1 MFIVNSYALAVVLC
15 CVTMLCWGSWGNTQK
30 LAAKSWRYELFYWDY
45 VIGMVLFALLL
56 AFTLGSFGKEGH
68 PFLENISQISSQ
80 AFWSIVIGG
89 VIFNASNI
97 LLSASTSIAGMS
109 VAFPVGVGLA
119 LVLGVI
125 NNYRE
130 AIRQG
135 TDPGNVTLLAIG
147 VALVVAA
154 VVCNGIA
161 SGKKGGSEVSAKD
174 QRKGIILAILAGV
187 IMSFFSAF
195 VMRAM
200 DLSNFAEPAAGKATP
215 YTAIVV
221 FTLAV
226 FASNFIINTIVMKKP
241 FVGEPVALRE
251 YFKGD
256 AKTHLVGM
264 LGGAIWCL
272 GTALSYITAE
282 KAGAAISYALGQGA
296 PMVAAIWG
304 IFIWKEFKGARKG
317 VTGLLALMFV
327 LFLAGLACI
336 VAAR

>member
-1 MFIVNSYALAVVLC
+1 MFIVNSYTLAVILC
-15 CVTMLCWGSWGNTQK
+15 FVTMLCWGSWGNTQK

-56 AFTLGSFGKEGH
+56 AFTLGSFGSEGR
-68 PFLENISQISSQ
+68 PFLKDIAQ
-80 AFWSIVIGG
+80 ASGPAIWSIVIGG

-125 NNYRE
+125 NNYRV
-130 AIRQG
+130 AIQQG
-135 TDPGNVTLLAIG
+135 TDPGDVTLLVIG

-154 VVCNGIA
+154 IICNGVA
-161 SGKKGGSEVSAKD
+161 SAKKGGAEISKED
-174 QRKGIILAILAGV
+174 QKKGVILAIAAGL

-200 DLSNFAEPAAGKATP
+200 DLTNFAAPAAGKVTP
-215 YTAIVV
+215 YTATVI

-226 FASNFIINTIVMKKP
+226 LLSNFIFNTLVMKKP
-241 FVGEPVALRE
+241 FVGEPVDLGQ
-251 YFKGD
+251 YFKGN

-304 IFIWKEFKGARKG
+304 VFIWKEFKGAKKN
-317 VTGLLALMFV
+317 VYALLGLMFV
-327 LFLAGLACI
+327 LFIAGLACI
-336 VAAR
+336 VAAK

>member
-1 MFIVNSYALAVVLC
+1 MFIVNSYTLAVILC
-15 CVTMLCWGSWGNTQK
+15 FVTMLCWGSWGNTQK

-56 AFTLGSFGKEGH
+56 AFTLGSFGSEGR
-68 PFLENISQISSQ
+68 PFLKDIAQ
-80 AFWSIVIGG
+80 ASGPAIWSIVIGG

-125 NNYRE
+125 NNYRV
-130 AIRQG
+130 AIQQG
-135 TDPGNVTLLAIG
+135 TDPGDVTLLVIG

-154 VVCNGIA
+154 IICNGVA
-161 SGKKGGSEVSAKD
+161 SAKKGGAEISKKD
-174 QRKGIILAILAGV
+174 QKKGVILAIAAGL

-200 DLSNFAEPAAGKATP
+200 DLTNFAAPAAGKVTP
-215 YTAIVV
+215 YTATVI

-226 FASNFIINTIVMKKP
+226 LLSNFIFNTLVMKKP
-241 FVGEPVALRE
+241 FVGEPVALGQ
-251 YFKGD
+251 YFKGN

-304 IFIWKEFKGARKG
+304 VFIWKEFKGAKKN
-317 VTGLLALMFV
+317 VYALLGLMFV
-327 LFLAGLACI
+327 LFIAGLACI
-336 VAAR
+336 VAAK